1 MASANYGRPLRYHP
15 PLLGNSSPSSPRSLS
30 KELQAVHEHN
40 PTKFL
45 GTLRA
50 YWGEYAKTA
59 TLLDDELRECEVLCR
74 SGSSLPLY
82 TTYLPTPKILSKIS
96 ELGIPENK
104 IPMLYLPEALVDQPT
119 YRTWKF
125 LKDDCGV
132 ESETD
137 MDFYMLTILAMSFV
151 SSVPDLDKVSVVY
164 QNMTRMATVEHQ
176 DDLRCVSSPPLLNI
190 SVNIRIDF
198 ALERLQTS
206 GREAPG
212 QVESLHFRGTWLH
225 RSQESVG
232 AIVWQRPLAA

>member
-1 MASANYGRPLRYHP
+1 MN
-15 PLLGNSSPSSPRSLS
+15 
-30 KELQAVHEHN
+30 
-40 PTKFL
+40 
-45 GTLRA
+45 
-50 YWGEYAKTA
+50 
-59 TLLDDELRECEVLCR
+59 
-74 SGSSLPLY
+74 
-82 TTYLPTPKILSKIS
+82 
-96 ELGIPENK
+96 
-104 IPMLYLPEALVDQPT
+104 
-119 YRTWKF
+119 
-125 LKDDCGV
+125 
-132 ESETD
+132 
-137 MDFYMLTILAMSFV
+137 FYMLTILAMSFV

-176 DDLRCVSSPPLLNI
+176 DDFRCVSSPPLLNI